1 MKKLWWSALCM
12 LLLFACITPE
22 KRAKKILDEFSKEL
36 TAITDVENLSAYD
49 LSNRIDKAYT
59 HLEENQKKARKE
71 LKKAEQKELFDQAFD
86 VNNVEIYHSLL
97 EALTNKNIKSLEYI
111 KGKWWINSENKDF
124 KTIFKI
130 DNHDMSFLNL
140 ENKFPYEIVN
150 GKIIFEEENHIGA
163 LFFDLQDSILILK
176 KADGT
181 SVKYNEAISIE
192 DLVLGNWYGEEI
204 SLRHYHLEF
213 RANNILTIFS
223 WNTSDEPN
231 KYKINGKKIQF
242 NSDQG
247 KWTITLPSNNRLAVY
262 IPGTWGYVYFNRR
275 PLYGEPKGLDFL
287 FKSNDTQV
295 KYTTPSNVTTT
306 SSTSKSG
313 NDWDSVLDDYE
324 KYFDQYVKLLKKAK
338 NGDVS
343 ALTEYAKMLE
353 KAQSIG
359 NKLEHAKG
367 DLTANQS
374 ARFLKIQQKLLN
386 AASDL

>member
-1 MKKLWWSALCM
+1 M
-12 LLLFACITPE
+12 
-22 KRAKKILDEFSKEL
+22 
-36 TAITDVENLSAYD
+36 
-49 LSNRIDKAYT
+49 
-59 HLEENQKKARKE
+59 
-71 LKKAEQKELFDQAFD
+71 KKAEQKELFDEAFD

-97 EALTNKNIKSLEYI
+97 EALTNKSLKSLEYI

-130 DNHDMSFLNL
+130 DNHAMSFLNL
-140 ENKFPYEIVN
+140 EHKVPYEIVN

-163 LFFDLQDSILILK
+163 LFFELQDSILMLK

-181 SVKYNEAISIE
+181 RVKYNEAISIE

-204 SLRHYHLEF
+204 SLRRFHLEF
-213 RANNILTIFS
+213 RANNILTVFNR
-223 WNTSDEPN
+223 NTPDEPN

-242 NSDQG
+242 NSGQD
-247 KWTITLPSNNRLAVY
+247 KWTITLPSDNRLAVD
-262 IPGTWGYVYFNRR
+262 IAGTWEYLYFSRR

-287 FKSNDTQV
+287 FKNNDTQV
-295 KYTTPSNVTTT
+295 KYTTSSNVTTT

-313 NDWDSVLDDYE
+313 NNWDSVLDDYE
-324 KYFDQYVKLLKKAK
+324 EYFDQYVKLLKKAK

-359 NKLEHAKG
+359 NKLERAKG